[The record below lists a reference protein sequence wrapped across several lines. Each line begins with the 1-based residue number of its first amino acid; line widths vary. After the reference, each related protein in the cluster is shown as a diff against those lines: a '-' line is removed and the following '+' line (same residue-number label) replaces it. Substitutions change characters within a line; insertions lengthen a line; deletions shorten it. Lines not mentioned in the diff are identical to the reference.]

1 MKKLLFLGLLP
12 LLFASCTK
20 DSGCYPPDGPQSPE
34 AAASQV
40 EISFAAADNGF
51 PTRNSEDENAIADV
65 NLYLHNV
72 QTGSLEHHY
81 LTAGNASRTMTMAH
95 GRYEAYAIA
104 NTKEDMGPM
113 TLLRL
118 QEAMYVPDVSGDTDE
133 RFAMSGRQS
142 FTVSGATDVAILLRR
157 CVAKLTLNVT
167 TAGAFT
173 DFELRSCQ
181 VTGVPSCVPFF
192 AESKPTADGGVTS
205 FPKSVLS
212 GRSYSVVL
220 YLPENAQGEVPGI
233 SDPQQRSRENAPQY
247 ATCIHHEGE
256 ASGCKVDYYIYPGS
270 NATTSFDI
278 LRNRHYNLDVMI
290 SGANAADMRLST
302 LGVAFT
308 ELPQT
313 CSVGDNIFTEMRV
326 ESTDPDGRYTL
337 TVEQA
342 KGEGTITFDGMAM
355 TTGIP
360 VTLPGGAGTKTARI
374 GYCPTVAGE
383 AVLTFVLRDA
393 YDYEIRRTLTTE
405 AVEKP
410 SLDITLTPP
419 SAIVVGNPATFTLE
433 ISGSDD
439 TAISTFTCSDPQAVF
454 VFPAGTGL
462 GGNEAMLGNGTHNFL
477 LDTRATGDLT
487 VTVRVSDGSGQS
499 VQQQCTVTSRYPKFS
514 AMIRTMS
521 SAALYSDSPMTLTIR
536 STEYMGDYTVSY
548 TTTSTNCRVSYDG
561 SMLHPDSPVTLE
573 AGQHIFTANS
583 SYAERTEFVFT
594 ITDIYGQSQQARASI
609 TWR

>member
-20 DSGCYPPDGPQSPE
+20 DNGSYPPDGPQSPE
-34 AAASQV
+34 VVASQV

-81 LTAGNASRTMTMAH
+81 LTAGNASRTMTIAH
-95 GRYEAYAIA
+95 GHYEAYAIA
-104 NTKEDMGPM
+104 NTREDIGPM

-118 QEAMYVPDVSGDTDE
+118 QEAIYVLDVSGDTE

-142 FTVSGATDVAILLRR
+142 FTVSGATDVTILLRR

-181 VTGVPSCVPFF
+181 VTGVSSCVPFF
-192 AESKPTADGGVTS
+192 AESKPTADSEVTS

-233 SDPQQRSRENAPQY
+233 TDPRQRSRENAPQY
-247 ATCIHHEGE
+247 ATCIHLEGE
-256 ASGCKVDYYIYPGS
+256 ASGRKVDYYIYPGS
-270 NATTSFDI
+270 NVTTSFDI
-278 LRNRHYNLDVMI
+278 LRNRHYNLDVTI
-290 SGANAADMRLST
+290 SGANATDMRLST
-302 LGVAFT
+302 LGATFT
-308 ELPQT
+308 ELPRT
-313 CSVGDNIFTEMRV
+313 CSVGDDIFTEMRV

-337 TVEQA
+337 TVEQE
-342 KGEGTITFDGMAM
+342 KGEGTITFDGTAM
-355 TTGIP
+355 TAGIP
-360 VTLPGGAGTKTARI
+360 VALPGGAGIKTARI

-410 SLDITLTPP
+410 SLDVTLTPP
-419 SAIVVGNPATFTLE
+419 SAIVVGNPAIFTLE

-439 TAISTFTCSDPQAVF
+439 AAISTFTCSDPQAVF
-454 VFPAGTGL
+454 VFPAETGL
-462 GGNEAMLGNGTHNFL
+462 CDNEAMLGNGTHSFL
-477 LDTRATGDLT
+477 LDTRVTGDLT
-487 VTVRVSDGSGQS
+487 VTVQVSDDSGHS
-499 VQQQCTVTSRYPKFS
+499 VQRQCTVTSRYPKFS
-514 AMIRTMS
+514 ALVRTMS
-521 SAALYSDSPMTLTIR
+521 SATLYSDSPMTLIIR
-536 STEYMGDYTVSY
+536 STEYAGDYTVSY
-548 TTTSTNCRVSYDG
+548 TTTSTNCRVSYGG

-594 ITDIYGQSQQARASI
+594 ITDIYGQSQQAQASI

>member
-12 LLFASCTK
+12 LLVASCTK
-20 DSGCYPPDGPQSPE
+20 DSGSYPPDGPQFPE

-81 LTAGNASRTMTMAH
+81 LTAGNASRTMTIAH

-181 VTGVPSCVPFF
+181 VTGVSSCVPFF
-192 AESKPTADGGVTS
+192 AESKPTADSEVTS

-220 YLPENAQGEVPGI
+220 YLPENTQGEVPGI
-233 SDPQQRSRENAPQY
+233 TDPRQRSRENAPQY
-247 ATCIHHEGE
+247 ATCIHLEGE
-256 ASGCKVDYYIYPGS
+256 ASGRKVDYYIYPGS
-270 NATTSFDI
+270 NVTTSFDI

-290 SGANAADMRLST
+290 SGANATDMRLST
-302 LGVAFT
+302 LGATFT
-308 ELPQT
+308 ELPRT
-313 CSVGDNIFTEMRV
+313 CSVGDDIFTEMRV

-337 TVEQA
+337 TVEQE

-360 VTLPGGAGTKTARI
+360 VALPGGAGIKTARI

-383 AVLTFVLRDA
+383 AMLTFVLRDA
-393 YDYEIRRTLTTE
+393 YDYEIRRTLTT
-405 AVEKP
+405 
-410 SLDITLTPP
+410 
-419 SAIVVGNPATFTLE
+419 
-433 ISGSDD
+433 
-439 TAISTFTCSDPQAVF
+439 
-454 VFPAGTGL
+454 
-462 GGNEAMLGNGTHNFL
+462 
-477 LDTRATGDLT
+477 
-487 VTVRVSDGSGQS
+487 
-499 VQQQCTVTSRYPKFS
+499 
-514 AMIRTMS
+514 
-521 SAALYSDSPMTLTIR
+521 
-536 STEYMGDYTVSY
+536 
-548 TTTSTNCRVSYDG
+548 
-561 SMLHPDSPVTLE
+561 
-573 AGQHIFTANS
+573 
-583 SYAERTEFVFT
+583 
-594 ITDIYGQSQQARASI
+594 
-609 TWR
+609 

>member
-1 MKKLLFLGLLP
+1 MCG
-12 LLFASCTK
+12 
-20 DSGCYPPDGPQSPE
+20 
-34 AAASQV
+34 
-40 EISFAAADNGF
+40 
-51 PTRNSEDENAIADV
+51 
-65 NLYLHNV
+65 
-72 QTGSLEHHY
+72 
-81 LTAGNASRTMTMAH
+81 
-95 GRYEAYAIA
+95 
-104 NTKEDMGPM
+104 
-113 TLLRL
+113 
-118 QEAMYVPDVSGDTDE
+118 
-133 RFAMSGRQS
+133 
-142 FTVSGATDVAILLRR
+142 
-157 CVAKLTLNVT
+157 KLTLNVT

-247 ATCIHHEGE
+247 ATCIHLEGE

-405 AVEKP
+405 AVE
-410 SLDITLTPP
+410 
-419 SAIVVGNPATFTLE
+419 NP
-433 ISGSDD
+433 
-439 TAISTFTCSDPQAVF
+439 
-454 VFPAGTGL
+454 
-462 GGNEAMLGNGTHNFL
+462 
-477 LDTRATGDLT
+477 
-487 VTVRVSDGSGQS
+487 
-499 VQQQCTVTSRYPKFS
+499 
-514 AMIRTMS
+514 
-521 SAALYSDSPMTLTIR
+521 R
-536 STEYMGDYTVSY
+536 SIL
-548 TTTSTNCRVSYDG
+548 R
-561 SMLHPDSPVTLE
+561 
-573 AGQHIFTANS
+573 
-583 SYAERTEFVFT
+583 
-594 ITDIYGQSQQARASI
+594 
-609 TWR
+609 

>member
-1 MKKLLFLGLLP
+1 M
-12 LLFASCTK
+12 
-20 DSGCYPPDGPQSPE
+20 
-34 AAASQV
+34 
-40 EISFAAADNGF
+40 
-51 PTRNSEDENAIADV
+51 
-65 NLYLHNV
+65 
-72 QTGSLEHHY
+72 
-81 LTAGNASRTMTMAH
+81 
-95 GRYEAYAIA
+95 
-104 NTKEDMGPM
+104 
-113 TLLRL
+113 
-118 QEAMYVPDVSGDTDE
+118 
-133 RFAMSGRQS
+133 
-142 FTVSGATDVAILLRR
+142 
-157 CVAKLTLNVT
+157 AKLTLNVT

-192 AESKPTADGGVTS
+192 AGSKPTTDSEVTS
-205 FPKSVLS
+205 FPKSALS

-233 SDPQQRSRENAPQY
+233 TDPRQRSRENAPQY
-247 ATCIHHEGE
+247 ATCIHLEGE
-256 ASGCKVDYYIYPGS
+256 ASGRKVDYYIYPGS
-270 NATTSFDI
+270 NVTTSFDI
-278 LRNRHYNLDVMI
+278 LRNCHYNLDVMI
-290 SGANAADMRLST
+290 SGANATDMRLST
-302 LGVAFT
+302 LGATFT
-308 ELPQT
+308 ELPRT
-313 CSVGDNIFTEMRV
+313 CCVGDDIFTEMRV

-337 TVEQA
+337 TVEQE
-342 KGEGTITFDGMAM
+342 KGEGTITFDGAAM

-360 VTLPGGAGTKTARI
+360 VALPGGAGIKTARI

-410 SLDITLTPP
+410 SLDVTLTPP

-439 TAISTFTCSDPQAVF
+439 AAISTFTCSDPQAVF

-462 GGNEAMLGNGTHNFL
+462 GGNEVMLGNGTHGFL
-477 LDTRATGDLT
+477 LDTRVTGDLT
-487 VTVRVSDGSGQS
+487 VTVRVSDGSGHS
-499 VQQQCTVTSRYPKFS
+499 VQRQCTVTSRYPKFS

-521 SAALYSDSPMTLTIR
+521 SAALYSDSPMTLIIR
-536 STEYMGDYTVSY
+536 STEYAGDYTVSY
-548 TTTSTNCRVSYDG
+548 TTTSTNCRVSYGG
-561 SMLHPDSPVTLE
+561 SMLRPDSPVTLE

-594 ITDIYGQSQQARASI
+594 ITDIYGQSQQAQASI